1 MTADAKWVINCLAET
16 HGRFGLSIVLGTL
29 LGIKRARLKE
39 VGALNYKSYGKLSD
53 RKEAELRLLI
63 DQMINAGY
71 VIQTDGEYSVLRMG
85 DISPLRD
92 ENTHVYIKKAKRTYA
107 GELLNMAGQTGRK
120 AASEGSNAASRTRKK
135 STDSLTAAGYELF
148 ERLRALRL
156 VIAREEGMPPYII
169 FNDKTLIDMCEKL
182 PVDADTMLSVS
193 GVGQNKLMKYGSR
206 FTEEI
211 NKFVSEHPGVVTTLD
226 I

>member
-29 LGIKRARLKE
+29 LGVKRARLKE

>member
-1 MTADAKWVINCLAET
+1 MLVSCSIWQDRQAERLFQEIRTAAT
-16 HGRFGLSIVLGTL
+16 
-29 LGIKRARLKE
+29 
-39 VGALNYKSYGKLSD
+39 
-53 RKEAELRLLI
+53 
-63 DQMINAGY
+63 
-71 VIQTDGEYSVLRMG
+71 
-85 DISPLRD
+85 
-92 ENTHVYIKKAKRTYA
+92 
-107 GELLNMAGQTGRK
+107 
-120 AASEGSNAASRTRKK
+120 EGSNAASRTRKK

>member
-1 MTADAKWVINCLAET
+1 MKVVITDYQYENIDSE
-16 HGRFGLSIVLGTL
+16 RSI
-29 LGIKRARLKE
+29 I
-39 VGALNYKSYGKLSD
+39 
-53 RKEAELRLLI
+53 
-63 DQMINAGY
+63 
-71 VIQTDGEYSVLRMG
+71 
-85 DISPLRD
+85 
-92 ENTHVYIKKAKRTYA
+92 
-107 GELLNMAGQTGRK
+107 TG
-120 AASEGSNAASRTRKK
+120 
-135 STDSLTAAGYELF
+135 AGYELF

-156 VIAREEGMPPYII
+156 VIAREEGVPPYII